1 MEGPSPPQGSNQ
13 VVGLIA
19 SIRRDLLRHPSTA
32 LVLGLLIV
40 IPGLQICRFRSG
52 PSLNSRGEAELFE
65 ISRRA
70 RLVQSFRADPTS
82 EVPLIW
88 RQRLQLEVARDRW
101 SRHGTALWWLI
112 WLDDGQ
118 PVLALPKPSE
128 PSTFDLLFA
137 DELHRSSF
145 HDLPP
150 ITKRSPSS
158 LERNCLQR
166 LTTGT
171 AVQWQPSGLASISG
185 PLFSA
190 LGTASH
196 GCLSV
201 VLQGDRLSAEGPV
214 ASRPFASLN
223 NIKGSL
229 RTTTIRSLA
238 PEVYLDLNSV
248 SLQPLLG
255 ALLNNPLIDAQLSSR
270 YGLSPE
276 FRDLLLDAPVAMH
289 LQPIKGGRYRASV
302 QARLMVPADQRGQ
315 LEHSLKAVSEALL
328 RRGFKRVEQPL
339 FTTEGSSSRR
349 AASVWLD
356 PQGDP
361 SGGWSLGPI
370 HEGRMEFLISL
381 GESPNLRHRPLQ
393 RRGQQLV
400 RLRGRPADLTSFG
413 WLGSGWPSAVRT
425 ASQLDLEMTAL
436 PREQDPG
443 WIRVQLDLR

>member
-32 LVLGLLIV
+32 LLLGLLIV

-88 RQRLQLEVARDRW
+88 RQRLQIEVARDRW

-248 SLQPLLG
+248 SL
-255 ALLNNPLIDAQLSSR
+255 
-270 YGLSPE
+270 
-276 FRDLLLDAPVAMH
+276 
-289 LQPIKGGRYRASV
+289 
-302 QARLMVPADQRGQ
+302 
-315 LEHSLKAVSEALL
+315 
-328 RRGFKRVEQPL
+328 
-339 FTTEGSSSRR
+339 
-349 AASVWLD
+349 
-356 PQGDP
+356 
-361 SGGWSLGPI
+361 
-370 HEGRMEFLISL
+370 
-381 GESPNLRHRPLQ
+381 
-393 RRGQQLV
+393 
-400 RLRGRPADLTSFG
+400 
-413 WLGSGWPSAVRT
+413 
-425 ASQLDLEMTAL
+425 
-436 PREQDPG
+436 
-443 WIRVQLDLR
+443 

>member
-1 MEGPSPPQGSNQ
+1 MEGPSPPQGSDQ

-19 SIRRDLLRHPSTA
+19 SIRRHLLCHPLTA

-40 IPGLQICRFRSG
+40 IPGLQICSFGSG

-70 RLVQSFRADPTS
+70 RLVQSFRADPTFK
-82 EVPLIW
+82 VPQIW
-88 RQRLQLEVARDRW
+88 RQRLQLEAARDRW
-101 SRHGTALWWLI
+101 SRHGTGLWWLI
-112 WLDDGQ
+112 WLDDGE
-118 PVLALPKPSE
+118 PVLALPKPSD

-190 LGTASH
+190 LGIASH

-229 RTTTIRSLA
+229 RTTTIRSLT

-248 SLQPLLG
+248 ALQPLLG

-270 YGLSPE
+270 YGLSQE
-276 FRDLLLDAPVAMH
+276 FRDVLLDAPLSMH
-289 LQPIKGGRYRASV
+289 LKPIEEGRYRASV

-315 LEHSLKAVSEALL
+315 LKRSLKDVSAALL
-328 RRGFKRVEQPL
+328 RRGLKRVEQPL
-339 FTTEGSSSRR
+339 LTNEGTSSSR
-349 AASVWLD
+349 AVIAWLD
-356 PQGDP
+356 PQGDT

-370 HEGRMEFLISL
+370 DEGRMEFLISL
-381 GESPNLRHRPLQ
+381 GESPNLRHRPLR

-400 RLRGRPADLTSFG
+400 RLTGRPADLTSLG
-413 WLGSGWPSAVRT
+413 WLGSGWPTVVRT
-425 ASQLDLEMTAL
+425 ATQLDLEMTAL
-436 PREQDPG
+436 PKEQDPG